1 MGTNAARGTRTPSD
15 VGVNPRWQSR
25 HESPWNA
32 QPDRVWSPEDRSKA
46 LRFRAMPQRDS
57 SPMRNRAVSRAD
69 FETQARQ
76 IEALA
81 RRIAELET
89 READRSRQAERQ
101 MQNLDAFLLEL
112 AAHKPEP
119 TVANKPLSIEFLRAM
134 MDFDD
139 E

>member
-112 AAHKPEP
+112 AAHEPEP